1 MKTQRPGS
9 MHTMMARAAGAMLLA
24 CGLAGALH
32 AQDYP
37 NRPVAIVLPTGPG
50 TSSDLI
56 GREMSQRLATALG
69 KGVVV
74 ENRAGASGN
83 IATDYAAQTKPDGH
97 ILFLSSTSGV
107 VNELTNPIAPKSKL
121 ARDFDPIALAGIVP
135 FALAVPTDFPAR
147 NVAELIAE
155 AKRRPGQLNY
165 AGFTGGMVAFLGE
178 LLKHEAGIDIVM
190 VPYKNSPDAQV
201 DVITGRVP
209 IWFTT
214 GPAAMTVARGNRVR
228 ILAMASSRRI
238 ASAPNI
244 PTMAESGY
252 PNLTAEV
259 TFYFLA
265 PLGTPKP
272 IIARLNRDINA
283 AMGMKDVLEK
293 LATAGVDPTP
303 QVPPEEVGKVM
314 QSEFAQWTR
323 IIATTGKK

>member
-1 MKTQRPGS
+1 MKQHGS
-9 MHTMMARAAGAMLLA
+9 ANLHCSLARVTAGLA
-24 CGLAGALH
+24 LTCGLATAAH

-37 NRPVAIVLPTGPG
+37 SRPVAIVIPTSPG

-56 GREMSQRLATALG
+56 AREMSQRLATALG

-83 IATDYAAQTKPDGH
+83 IGTDYAAQAKPDGH
-97 ILFLSSTSGV
+97 VLFLSSTSGV
-107 VNELTNPIAPKSKL
+107 VNELTNPVAPKSKL
-121 ARDFDPIALAGIVP
+121 ARDFDPIALSGIVP

-147 NVAELIAE
+147 NVADLIAE

-165 AGFTGGMVAFLGE
+165 AGFTGGMIAFLGE

-228 ILAMASSRRI
+228 ILAVASSRRL

-244 PTMAESGY
+244 PTMAEQGY

-283 AMGMKDVLEK
+283 AMANKEVLEK
-293 LATAGVDPTP
+293 LATAGVDPTLP
-303 QVPPEEVGKVM
+303 VSPEDVGKVV
-314 QSEFAQWTR
+314 QSEFAQWAR